1 MCRGGLTARGSVSPQ
16 RGGGAP
22 AAFDIRPQPS
32 LKRPTESLP
41 AIAQAQS
48 VERDWRAGPRTRRG
62 GLGRP
67 LCRWSWPWPIFPFG
81 MRLGTRAGRRRGP
94 RSPLSAGGPGRKRA
108 FERPALAEL
117 GDGRE
122 PAGAFEAHA
131 RRRQRR
137 PFDLV
142 ISFGRSIV
150 IYPRQVLNLKEWP
163 LIGRGPTDFS
173 WWRGRLRDFEIRRAS
188 SQPKLKPSK

>member
-1 MCRGGLTARGSVSPQ
+1 MPRRIDCSRVRFCPQ

-32 LKRPTESLP
+32 LKRPTESVP

-48 VERDWRAGPRTRRG
+48 VERDWRAGPADEARRAWAPT
-62 GLGRP
+62 LSVVPALAFFSFR
-67 LCRWSWPWPIFPFG
+67 
-81 MRLGTRAGRRRGP
+81 MRLGTRAGRRGGP

-117 GDGRE
+117 GDGRA
-122 PAGAFEAHA
+122 PAGAFEAHT

-137 PFDLV
+137 PFNRV

-150 IYPRQVLNLKEWP
+150 IYTRQSLEPERMASDWTRAKRFLLVAGTAMRFRDSAGFLK
-163 LIGRGPTDFS
+163 
-173 WWRGRLRDFEIRRAS
+173 
-188 SQPKLKPSK
+188 PKLKPSK